1 MAKTPSLP
9 GNALPGNAL
18 TVKGA
23 SEAQGFPE
31 LQTSA
36 RGPILAGMIIIGVM
50 FGGFGLWSAVAQLDS
65 AVVAGGVIS
74 VEGKRKAIQHLEG
87 GIVADILVSDGD
99 KVEKDQVLLR
109 LDPIRPQANF
119 QIVRGQLDAALA
131 LEARLTAERTGA
143 EGIDFPQGLL
153 DRLVEPEV
161 ADAIQGQ
168 ITLFEARR
176 DAIKGQ
182 VEVLESRILQLRE
195 EIKGLTE
202 ERAANVRQMAI
213 LKDEINGIQDLVSRG
228 LVARP
233 RLLALQRA
241 VADLEG
247 ENARLSGNIARQQQ
261 AIGET
266 RLQVISIQ
274 NQFRE
279 EVARQ
284 HRETEAQIFDLRER
298 FTAARDIVDR
308 IELRA
313 PHSGYVVG
321 LRAHTIGGVIRPGDT
336 IMEIVPSGEEL
347 VLEAQVRPEDI
358 DNVTVGQEADVM
370 LTAFKMR
377 NTPNVPGEVVTVSA
391 DRLVDE
397 RSGAPYY
404 LAKILIDKDALA
416 NLAHV
421 ELQPGM
427 PAEVFIKV
435 GPRTPLN
442 YMIEPLTDSMRRAF
456 REP

>member
-1 MAKTPSLP
+1 MSLP
-9 GNALPGNAL
+9 QIASGKALNAKSKTA
-18 TVKGA
+18 
-23 SEAQGFPE
+23 AQPFPE
-31 LQTSA
+31 LQTHA
-36 RGPILAGMIIIGVM
+36 RGPIMAGMIIIAVM
-50 FGGFGLWSAVAQLDS
+50 FGGFGIWSGVAQLDS
-65 AVVAGGVIS
+65 AVVAGGVVS
-74 VEGKRKAIQHLEG
+74 VDGQRKAIQHLEG
-87 GIVADILVSDGD
+87 GIVADILVADGD
-99 KVEKDQVLLR
+99 KVEKDQVLVR
-109 LDPIRPQANF
+109 LDPVRPRANL
-119 QIVRGQLDAALA
+119 QIVRGQLDAAMA

-143 EGIDFPQGLL
+143 EGIDFPPMLL
-153 DRLVEPEV
+153 DRLTESEV
-161 ADAIQGQ
+161 ADAVQGQ
-168 ITLFEARR
+168 IILFEARR
-176 DAIKGQ
+176 EALKGQ
-182 VEVLESRILQLRE
+182 TEVLESRILQLQE
-195 EIKGLTE
+195 EIRGLTA
-202 ERAANVRQMAI
+202 ERAANGRQMAI
-213 LKDEINGIQDLVSRG
+213 LKDEISGIQDLVGRG

-261 AIGET
+261 AIGES
-266 RLQVISIQ
+266 RLQIISIQ

-279 EVARQ
+279 DVANR
-284 HRETEAQIFDLRER
+284 HREVQSQIFDLRER
-298 FTAARDIVDR
+298 YTAARDIVDR

-313 PHSGYVVG
+313 PHAGYVVS
-321 LRAHTIGGVIRPGDT
+321 LKVHTIGGIVRPGET
-336 IMEIVPSGEEL
+336 MMEIVPSGEEL

-404 LAKILIDKDALA
+404 LAKVRINKAELDKLE
-416 NLAHV
+416 HV

-427 PAEVFIKV
+427 PAEIFIKT
-435 GPRTPLN
+435 GLRSPLN
-442 YMIEPLTDSMRRAF
+442 YMLEPLIESVNRAF